1 MRFPLDFPGQRVE
14 LQTRIFGTPQL
25 LLNGQPAPQA
35 NGVYQVPKA
44 DGGTIDVRLVY
55 SRDPFIPALET
66 EGEVKEVVTRSPVAL
81 GLSILPLVLGA
92 ALGANLGD
100 RLGGFAILVLGVL
113 CGSIVGYF
121 FQKAVY
127 HVLRSPNHPF
137 ARVLITVGLYLAL
150 LMFAVFTSAILALL
164 FPEKMAA

>member
-1 MRFPLDFPGQRVE
+1 MRFPLEFPGHRLE

-25 LLNGQPAPQA
+25 LLDGQPAPQE
-35 NGVYQVPKA
+35 NGVYQLPQS
-44 DGGTIDVRLVY
+44 GGETIPARLVY
-55 SRDPFIPALET
+55 SSDPFIPALET
-66 EGEVKEVVTRSPVAL
+66 KGEVKEVVARSPFAL

-100 RLGGFAILVLGVL
+100 RLGGFAVLVLGVL

-127 HVLRSPNHPF
+127 HVLRSPNHPV

-150 LMFAVFTSAILALL
+150 LMFAVFASAILALL